1 MQTIQAEITVSD
13 DRRLEIDLPEDIE
26 VGTYQVVLVL
36 NPQPQPLET
45 VATHQ
50 LNEATGKLE
59 IFSQIDPVQ
68 WQQNMREEWDET
80 RLSH

>member
-1 MQTIQAEITVSD
+1 MKTIQAEITISD
-13 DRRLEIDLPEDIE
+13 DRRLELDLPEDIE

-36 NPQPQPLET
+36 NPQPQPMET
-45 VATHQ
+45 KTNHN
-50 LNEATGKLE
+50 LNEAAGKLK

-68 WQQNMREEWDET
+68 WQRQIRDEWDET